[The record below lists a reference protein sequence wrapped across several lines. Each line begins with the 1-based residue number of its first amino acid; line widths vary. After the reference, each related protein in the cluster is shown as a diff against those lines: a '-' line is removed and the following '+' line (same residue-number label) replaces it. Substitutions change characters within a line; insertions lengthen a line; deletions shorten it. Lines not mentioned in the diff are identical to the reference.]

1 MPIFIALFRLLCVL
15 YTMSK
20 KKKVLAKI
28 LVINLKDFL
37 KKVHPSLD
45 IVNRP
50 VRPLSFTISSRLLY
64 QVKLKMKLSSI
75 TMPKMLLNWH
85 RSKVHS
91 R

>member
-50 VRPLSFTISSRLLY
+50 FRPLSFTISSQIKNEIIKY
-64 QVKLKMKLSSI
+64 YYA
-75 TMPKMLLNWH
+75 
-85 RSKVHS
+85 
-91 R
+91 